1 MLNKGVLILKKVII
15 IGGGVIGLTSAYFL
29 RKSGAEVTIIEK
41 GEFGMAC
48 SRGNQGWVC
57 PAIHEPVPT
66 PGLVTESIQMLMKKD
81 SPLYI
86 KPSAMPQLSGWLTQ
100 FMKHCNEAAFKK
112 GEEALLTTSKH
123 TLSLFNEIQKDG
135 VDFELHKKGMLFVF
149 LYEANLKKKL
159 ERLKAVSHQYGHQKP
174 EYKNQQEVKAL
185 EPALSDDVK
194 GGIFLENQYHIRPES
209 FSKGMV
215 EKLKALGVK
224 LYSNTEVIDI
234 EKQENQ
240 ITSVKTKQEVFEAD
254 AFLLAAG
261 AWSDDIGKKLNYKLP
276 LTAGKGYSITITN
289 PKTEID
295 HPLYLGDLKGGITPF
310 DHAIRIGGTME
321 LSGKNVNIDK
331 KRVQGIRS
339 AASQYLKEEIKGDTE
354 EEWGGMRP
362 MTPDGMP
369 VIGAI
374 PHLDNMYIC
383 TGHAMVGL
391 AMAPVSGKMISEII
405 LTGQTDLNIEAFS
418 PARFEKS

>member
-1 MLNKGVLILKKVII
+1 MKKVII

-29 RKSGAEVTIIEK
+29 RKAGAEVTVIEK
-41 GEFGMAC
+41 EEFGMAC
-48 SRGNQGWVC
+48 SKGNQGWVC

-66 PGLVTESIQMLMKKD
+66 PGLVAESLQMLMKKD

-100 FMKHCNEAAFKK
+100 FMKYCNETDFKK
-112 GEEALLTTSKH
+112 GEKALLTTSKH
-123 TLSLFNEIQKDG
+123 TLSLFDDIQKDG

-159 ERLKAVSHQYGHQKP
+159 ERLESVSQQYGHQKP
-174 EYKNQQEVKAL
+174 EYKSKEEVKAL
-185 EPALSDDVK
+185 EPALSDNVK

-215 EKLKALGVK
+215 EKLKEMGVK

-234 EKQENQ
+234 EKQDNH
-240 ITSVKTKQEVFEAD
+240 ITSIKTKDETFEAN

-261 AWSDDIGKKLNYKLP
+261 AWSDDLGKKINYKLP

-289 PKTEID
+289 PKTELD
-295 HPLYLGDLKGGITPF
+295 HPLYLGDLKGGVTPF
-310 DHAIRIGGTME
+310 HHAVRIGGTME
-321 LSGKNVNIDK
+321 LSGKNLRLDK
-331 KRVQGIRS
+331 KRVQGIRY
-339 AASQYLKEEIKGDTE
+339 AVSQYLEEEIQGDNE

-369 VIGAI
+369 AIGGI

-405 LTGQTDLNIEAFS
+405 LSGKTDFDMEAFS